1 MLWNRGRQGGV
12 LKHMGN
18 AQILIFLAVRVLISL
33 SFWAVKESL
42 ILNMHEMIQMAHVVA
57 CTIVFILLCDQGWQE
72 LLLKFF
78 KNDDF

>member
-1 MLWNRGRQGGV
+1 MRS
-12 LKHMGN
+12 

-57 CTIVFILLCDQGWQE
+57 CTIVFILLCDQGWRE
-72 LLLKFF
+72 LLLKYF